1 MTQPEPKPCPHTGA
15 AGYTPPFPDPRSRR
29 PNLFGRF
36 RAFTRSWL
44 NVFFANSYRMKSGTF
59 RIPGKRYFIVNDA
72 PDVRQVLSAGAQA
85 YPKGPVLQ
93 RMLRLLL
100 GDGIFISNGKTWKRQ
115 REMMEQALT
124 LSHIKRVFPFMQSA
138 VDLLLERLSV
148 KTRQT
153 DCNISEEMAFVT
165 ADIIFRTIFTK
176 PLTAE
181 ESALIFRSFARYQK
195 RVARLSPLFFI
206 GARPEWFRG
215 LLGESANAIRGV
227 IRENTRLRLD
237 AYQDSGVDE
246 YDDILNG
253 MMLARDDAGEA
264 FDLEELTD
272 QIAVLFLAGHETSAT
287 TLSWAFYILAQCPHL
302 QTAIRDEVQAV
313 TAGQAIEY
321 AHIRKLKT
329 AQEVFRETLRL
340 YPPVGGFVREA
351 TCPLSVRD
359 KQIAPGDAVVV
370 LPWLLHRREDQWPD
384 THEFHPQRFSDAG
397 QQDTIRNY
405 YYPFSAG
412 ERVCIGAG
420 FASQEAILILARVVS
435 AFHLSPVAGCEPQP
449 VGHITIKPDQNIRLT
464 LQSPAE

>member
-1 MTQPEPKPCPHTGA
+1 MTRPEPDSGSVQEP
-15 AGYTPPFPDPRSRR
+15 AGYTPPFPDPRARR

-72 PDVRQVLSAGAQA
+72 PEVKKVLSAGAQV

-100 GDGIFISNGKTWKRQ
+100 GDGIFISNGPVWKRQ
-115 REMMEQALT
+115 RDMMEQALT
-124 LSHIKRVFPFMQSA
+124 LSHIRLVFPMMQSA
-138 VDLLLERLSV
+138 VDLLLSRLENQGS
-148 KTRQT
+148 KAL
-153 DCNISEEMAFVT
+153 NISEEMAFVT

-206 GARPEWFRG
+206 GARPEWFRW
-215 LLGESANAIRGV
+215 LLGDSAAAIRGV
-227 IRENTRLRLD
+227 IRENTRLRLE
-237 AYQDSGVDE
+237 AYRTSGADDH
-246 YDDILNG
+246 DDILNG
-253 MMLARDDAGEA
+253 MMTAVDESGRQ

-287 TLSWAFYILAQCPHL
+287 TLSWAFYILGQCPHL
-302 QTAIRDEVQAV
+302 QRAILTETEAV
-313 TAGQAIEY
+313 TEGGPVEY
-321 AHIRKLKT
+321 AHIRKLK
-329 AQEVFRETLRL
+329 AAADVFRETLRL

-351 TCPLSVRD
+351 TCPVQVRD
-359 KQIAPGDAVVV
+359 KQIQPGDAVVV
-370 LPWLLHRREDQWPD
+370 LPWLLHRREDKWPD
-384 THEFHPQRFSDAG
+384 AHEFHPERFG
-397 QQDTIRNY
+397 CPEQQDTIRNY

-412 ERVCIGAG
+412 ERVCIGAS
-420 FASQEAILILARVVS
+420 FANQEAILIIASVIRRFEIL
-435 AFHLSPVAGCEPQP
+435 PVTDCQPQP
-449 VGHITIKPDQNIRLT
+449 IGHITIKPDQNIRLQ
-464 LQSPAE
+464 LKPR